1 MVLRH
6 AHGLANQV
14 VLASTSVTE
23 NRFGIGY
30 QSADSQ
36 SSASSFLIQLDVL
49 LSPWR
54 D

>member
-6 AHGLANQV
+6 AHGLANQIA
-14 VLASTSVTE
+14 LASTSVTE
-23 NRFGIGY
+23 NCGGIGY

-36 SSASSFLIQLDVL
+36 SSQSSSLIQLDIM